1 MTGPD
6 PKRGNLDD
14 AIDYDD
20 GDYDP
25 EDDFEF
31 DCHLGPDGQCGK
43 AGSEECDWECP
54 MRETEF
60 FAGSRAW
67 LKLHNNDKV

>member
-1 MTGPD
+1 MTDDGPE
-6 PKRGNLDD
+6 DD
-14 AIDYDD
+14 DD

-25 EDDFEF
+25 EDEFEF

-54 MRETEF
+54 MRNSEF
-60 FAGSRAW
+60 FAGSAAW
-67 LKLHNNDKV
+67 IRKHRKKRT